1 MKRRKRP
8 VGRGYAVV
16 TVVTSV
22 EVTVLV
28 NGTVSGIV
36 VEVAISELTTEVAV
50 KVVVVVVLVV
60 RNVAV
65 LDSVTETTPLNDV
78 TVNVAVTVTTELVGR
93 RHRQASITPSS
104 PYFLRRTG
112 RQALTCLRTI
122 PTEPSS
128 SSLPEGAEVGKG
140 VVLAEFGHVYWVL
153 VLSTLVVTTPA
164 RLLVVPL
171 V

>member
-1 MKRRKRP
+1 M
-8 VGRGYAVV
+8 V
-16 TVVTSV
+16 TVSKFRT
-22 EVTVLV
+22 
-28 NGTVSGIV
+28 
-36 VEVAISELTTEVAV
+36 
-50 KVVVVVVLVV
+50 
-60 RNVAV
+60 
-65 LDSVTETTPLNDV
+65 VTETTPLNDV

-153 VLSTLVVTTPA
+153 VLQMVSSRSDVQGDGELPEHTCGDNSSKTARGSTGHPDGACVGAVLVSRWTPDA
-164 RLLVVPL
+164 DHRMLTLLSLLLSIGSKCV
-171 V
+171 